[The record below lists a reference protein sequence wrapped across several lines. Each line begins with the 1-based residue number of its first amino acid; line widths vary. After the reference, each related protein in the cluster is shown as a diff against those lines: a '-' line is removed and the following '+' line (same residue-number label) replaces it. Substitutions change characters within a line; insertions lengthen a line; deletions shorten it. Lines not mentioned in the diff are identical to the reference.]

1 MFARTIVLFIFFA
14 GFCLNV
20 IAQTPASKAG
30 PIKSQSLAKP
40 RMANDEIRKATEEIN
55 KEALFAEPLDSVVT
69 SQNTPTETSSISQTT
84 ITLLL
89 SFDAPHAA
97 WKMSSYMKAEDPIEA
112 RGIKMKES
120 SQQAMDFYEGFL
132 TAINEGAPFFNI
144 RLQVFDATKSDS
156 LLREVLKNDSIK
168 HSDIIIGPG
177 SISGARIVSEYCKK
191 NKIINIQ
198 PFIAARNIASQ
209 NPYLVKLAPSIDAH
223 MARIFKTIVD
233 SFPTYKTVIYCSKR
247 ERDFV
252 AASTI
257 DTLFK
262 QYNLTAK
269 RKLNYVFVNNGDT
282 TKSSA
287 ARSLGANVTAGKT
300 VIVYCSYDP
309 STVEQTLKSFQRGSA
324 VIFGMPTWL
333 NEELIR
339 VDYMNNADLHFTD
352 EFFADTSDNQ
362 VKDFGRRYMAN
373 YEHNPSQTSYL
384 GYDVAQYLFFS
395 MKLYGYA
402 FPEKGITAPYTG
414 LGHNFSIKKYY
425 AKSKTDTVPV
435 FQYYTNESVHQFRLQ
450 DYKII
455 LSE

>member
-1 MFARTIVLFIFFA
+1 MFARIIVLFIFFA
-14 GFCLNV
+14 GLSMNAF
-20 IAQTPASKAG
+20 AQSPATKAG
-30 PIKSQSLAKP
+30 PMKSQGFTKP
-40 RMANDEIRKATEEIN
+40 RMANDELRKASEEIN
-55 KEALFAEPLDSVVT
+55 KEALFVEPMDSLVT
-69 SQNTPTETSSISQTT
+69 PQDNPSETKRITHTT

-120 SQQAMDFYEGFL
+120 SQQAMDFYEGFMS
-132 TAINEGAPFFNI
+132 AINESAPFFNI
-144 RLQVFDATKSDS
+144 HLQVFDATKSDS

-223 MARIFKTIVD
+223 MARIFRTIVD
-233 SFPTYKTVIYCSKR
+233 SFSTYKTVIYCSKR

-252 AASTI
+252 AASAI

-262 QYNLTAK
+262 QYNLTEK

-287 ARSLGANVTAGKT
+287 ARSLGANVSGGKT

-309 STVEQTLKSFQRGSA
+309 STVEQTLKTFQRGSA

-362 VKDFGRRYMAN
+362 VKDFGRRYLAS
-373 YEHNPSQTSYL
+373 YEHHPSQSAFL
-384 GYDVAQYLFFS
+384 GYDVAQYLLFS
-395 MKLYGYA
+395 MQLNGYV
-402 FPEKGITAPYTG
+402 FPEKGMSSPYTG

-425 AKSKTDTVPV
+425 AKGKTDTVPV

-450 DYKII
+450 DYKIL